1 MRRSEPAGGR
11 LWEGSFC
18 RAGKKLPPCRVKKAR
33 FSPADGG
40 SGLAQGLRT
49 VQRRQSSF
57 EAEALAL
64 NGILSSALT
73 TLQTNTSALRVVS
86 HNIANVNTANYAR
99 REVNFGTLGAA
110 GLPVGV
116 TIDDIQRASDK
127 FLTQE
132 TLGATSSAAMYD
144 SQASAFDQIN
154 ALLGSPGDGTALTSK
169 LSNINSALGQAA
181 LAPTTAS
188 SQNSVVSSMR
198 SLASTISTL
207 SDSLG
212 SIATQTDSQISTSVD
227 TCNSAIKQIYDYN
240 VLIKSAKLQGNTDT
254 TYLDQRDSALY
265 TLAQQ
270 IDVRVANQSD
280 GSMLVTTQ
288 DGVSLVSDSYAQLSY
303 TGGQNGNYS
312 PVMVQSI
319 APATGAAIGA
329 AQTLDQHLGGGT
341 IRGLID
347 MRDST
352 LSNLRNEL
360 GAFAQGV
367 AVAFNREHNANSAFP
382 PPDTLSGR
390 QTGLLSGDALN
401 FSGKTTIGLTDSTG
415 TLQHKVDID
424 FSAQSLSV
432 DGVGV
437 GSFSNT
443 IGDFTNNL
451 NGVLSSLG
459 GSASFAGGEMT
470 LSGGTSGLVVSDT
483 DSANPSSRAGTAF
496 SQFFGLNDLFTS
508 SVPSILNTGASS
520 SDDAGLTA
528 SGDITFVLKGPN
540 GEVAKTT
547 TATITPGMTFDQA
560 IDTINTSLT
569 GYAKLTFNTDGS
581 VSTALNSNYKNYS
594 LQVTGD
600 TTARGTTGVS
610 LTELFGIGDNQMRNQ
625 AAGFSLTS
633 TIAGDTSQIALA
645 RPDFSGVQ
653 VVGSGDSS
661 GLLALQSLSTTKEVV
676 SKAGNLAS
684 QVTTLGDYASA
695 FYQDIA
701 TQSATATASKTTQ
714 DDRLT
719 EAKQRLD
726 NETGVSLD
734 EELSNMIIYQQSYSA
749 GARLLTMVG
758 DLYDTLLKVV

>member
-1 MRRSEPAGGR
+1 MG
-11 LWEGSFC
+11 
-18 RAGKKLPPCRVKKAR
+18 
-33 FSPADGG
+33 
-40 SGLAQGLRT
+40 
-49 VQRRQSSF
+49 
-57 EAEALAL
+57 L

-86 HNIANVNTANYAR
+86 HNIANVNTPNYAR
-99 REVNFGTLGAA
+99 RVVDFATLGAA

-116 TIDDIQRASDK
+116 TIEDIQRAADK

-132 TLGATSSAAMYD
+132 TLGATSSASMYD

-169 LSNINSALGQAA
+169 LSNIYAALGQAA

-188 SQNSVVSSMR
+188 SQNAVVSSMR
-198 SLASTISTL
+198 ALASTISTL

-212 SIATQTDSQISTSVD
+212 TISTQTDTQISTSVD
-227 TCNSAIKQIYDYN
+227 TCNSLIKQIYDYN
-240 VLIKSAKLQGNTDT
+240 ILIKSAKLQGNTDT

-265 TLAQQ
+265 ALAQQ
-270 IDVRVANQSD
+270 MDVRVASQPD
-280 GSMLVTTQ
+280 GALLVTTQ
-288 DGVSLVSDSYAQLSY
+288 DGVSLVSDSYAQMSY
-303 TGGQNGNYS
+303 VAGQNGNYH

-319 APATGAAIGA
+319 APATGAQIGA
-329 AQTLDQHLGGGT
+329 PQTLDQHLGGGI

-367 AVAFNREHNANSAFP
+367 AVAFNREHNANSTFP
-382 PPDTLSGR
+382 PPDSLSGR

-401 FSGKTTIGLTDSTG
+401 FSGKTTIALTNSTG
-415 TLQHKVDID
+415 VQQHRIDVD
-424 FSAQSLSV
+424 FTAGSLTV
-432 DGVGV
+432 DGAAA
-437 GSFSNT
+437 GSFGNT
-443 IGDFTNNL
+443 IGDFISNLDGVL
-451 NGVLSSLG
+451 NGLG
-459 GSASFAGGEMT
+459 ASASFAGGEMT
-470 LSGGTSGLVVSDT
+470 LSGGASGLVVSDA

-508 SVPSILNTGASS
+508 SVPSILTTGASA

-528 SGDITFVLKGPN
+528 NGDITFVLKGPN

-547 TATITPGMTFDQA
+547 SATITPSMTFAQA
-560 IDTINTSLT
+560 ISNINTSLN
-569 GYAKLTFNTDGS
+569 GYATLNFNADGS
-581 VSTALNSNYKNYS
+581 VSTALNGNYKNYS
-594 LQVTGD
+594 LQIIGD
-600 TTARGTTGVS
+600 TTARDGTGVS

-625 AAGFSLTS
+625 AAGFSLTPA
-633 TIAGDTSQIALA
+633 IAGDTSQIALA
-645 RPDFSGVQ
+645 RPDFSSAQ
-653 VVGSGDSS
+653 IVGSGDSR
-661 GLLALQSLSTTKEVV
+661 GLLALQSLSTAKEAVA
-676 SKAGNLAS
+676 KAGNLAA
-684 QVTTLGDYASA
+684 QVTTLGDYGAA

-701 TQSATATASKTTQ
+701 TKSAAAAANKATQ

-726 NETGVSLD
+726 NQTGVSLD

-758 DLYDTLLKVV
+758 DLYDTLLKIV